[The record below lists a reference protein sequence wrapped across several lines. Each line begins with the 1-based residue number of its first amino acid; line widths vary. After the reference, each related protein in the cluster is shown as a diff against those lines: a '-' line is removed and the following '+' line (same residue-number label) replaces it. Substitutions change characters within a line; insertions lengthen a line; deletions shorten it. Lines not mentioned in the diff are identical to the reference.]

1 MKTLIT
7 IILATLLAA
16 CGDCPPDAVIAP
28 PEVVTV
34 AAPEP
39 IVTPPVAEKPQPPV
53 ITPVVEPIASPT
65 KPEPVT
71 YCANLQVTCLD
82 ECPWYRPCEP
92 IQVCPQ
98 STGCPPSPA
107 QLPPSRIPV
116 VEPNPTPA
124 CIRDN
129 TPLVYIAPF
138 WVDNCGNKYGQTS

>member
-7 IILATLLAA
+7 IILAALLAA

-39 IVTPPVAEKPQPPV
+39 IVTTPVAAPQPPV
-53 ITPVVEPIASPT
+53 IAPVAQ
-65 KPEPVT
+65 PVT
-71 YCANLQVTCLD
+71 
-82 ECPWYRPCEP
+82 PEP
-92 IQVCPQ
+92 IQACPQ
-98 STGCPPSPA
+98 STGCLPSPA
-107 QLPPSRIPV
+107 QLPPNRIPV
-116 VEPNPTPA
+116 VEPNPTSA
-124 CIRDN
+124 CVRDN

>member
-34 AAPEP
+34 AVPEP
-39 IVTPPVAEKPQPPV
+39 IVTPPVSAPV
-53 ITPVVEPIASPT
+53 SKPVVP
-65 KPEPVT
+65 
-71 YCANLQVTCLD
+71 
-82 ECPWYRPCEP
+82 EP
-92 IQVCPQ
+92 IQACPQ
-98 STGCPPSPA
+98 STGCQPSPA
-107 QLPPSRIPV
+107 QLPPNRIPV

-124 CIRDN
+124 CVRDN

-138 WVDNCGNKYGQTS
+138 WVDNCGNKYGQTN

>member
-7 IILATLLAA
+7 IIFATLLAA
-16 CGDCPPDAVIAP
+16 CGDCPPDSVIAP

-34 AAPEP
+34 VAPEP
-39 IVTPPVAEKPQPPV
+39 IVAPPVAAPQPP
-53 ITPVVEPIASPT
+53 IIAPVAQPVAAPT

-82 ECPWYRPCEP
+82 ECPWYQPCEP

-107 QLPPSRIPV
+107 QLPPNRIPV
-116 VEPNPTPA
+116 TEPNPTPA